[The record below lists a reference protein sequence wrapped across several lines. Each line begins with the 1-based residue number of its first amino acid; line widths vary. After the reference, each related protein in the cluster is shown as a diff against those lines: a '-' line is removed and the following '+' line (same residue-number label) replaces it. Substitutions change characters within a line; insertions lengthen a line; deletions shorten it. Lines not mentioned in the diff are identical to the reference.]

1 MRVAALSLG
10 AGLALLFFA
19 TPARSQDDTD
29 RIVFKKR
36 ASEWLNILRNDKK
49 VIQRRRALVALNA
62 AGPQTRKVFDGLG
75 TALREDP
82 EEVVRRTAAQVI
94 GQLGAKVLEGNDKIP
109 IKAGVDAL
117 AFAVRKDRSAAV
129 REAAANALGRLSS
142 PIEGVRD
149 APPTRDAAIDL
160 AAALK
165 DSSVDVRAA
174 AADALGALGPYAKE
188 AVPEL
193 AQAVRDNKDQERVRS
208 YAVIA
213 LGRIGKEA
221 QPAIPAL
228 LDILKEEDV
237 PKSKPE
243 ASRAQADLRRSAIE
257 ALGAI
262 GHLSALEPL
271 AKFFEKRVAVGDA
284 ALAQSAI
291 SAINRFGLDRRNVL
305 PLLVKSLAPGQD
317 VGVRCQAMHAVSQ
330 LGRDLGQHRKTVI
343 AELRRGMKDKVSDV
357 RLAAILALGELGPQ
371 VLGDDLPAIK
381 AELKLASRSGQK
393 AIDEAAAA
401 ALKQLD
407 K

>member
-1 MRVAALSLG
+1 MRAAALSLG

-19 TPARSQDDTD
+19 GAARPQDDTD
-29 RIVFKKR
+29 KIVFKKR
-36 ASEWLNILRNDKK
+36 ASEWLAILRNDKK
-49 VIQRRRALVALNA
+49 VIQRRRALIALTA
-62 AGPQTRKVFDGLG
+62 AGPKTRKVFEGLG

-82 EEVVRRTAAQVI
+82 EEIVRRTAAQVI
-94 GQLGAKVLEGNDKIP
+94 GQLGAKALESNDKIP

-117 AFAVRKDRSAAV
+117 AFALRKDKSPAV
-129 REAAANALGRLSS
+129 REAAANALARISS
-142 PIEGVRD
+142 PIEGVTD
-149 APPTRDAAIDL
+149 APPSKDAVGAL

-165 DSSVDVRAA
+165 DDNFDVRAA
-174 AADALGALGPYAKE
+174 AADALGALGRHAQD

-193 AQAVRDNKDQERVRS
+193 TQAVRDNKDQVRVRS

-221 QPAIPAL
+221 QPGISAL
-228 LDILKEEDV
+228 LEILKEKDL
-237 PKSKPE
+237 PPSKPE
-243 ASRAQADLRRSAIE
+243 PRRAQADLRRSAVE

-271 AKFFEKRVAVGDA
+271 AAFFTERVKAGDA
-284 ALAQSAI
+284 TLAQAAI
-291 SAINRFGLDRRNVL
+291 SAINRFGLERRNVL
-305 PLLVKSLAPGQD
+305 PVLVAALAPGQD

-330 LGRDLGQHRKTVI
+330 LGRDLGSSRKTVI
-343 AELRRGMKDKVSDV
+343 MELRRGIKDKVSEV
-357 RLAAILALGELGPQ
+357 RLAAILALGELGSE
-371 VLGDDLPAIK
+371 VLADDLPAIK
-381 AELKLASRSGQK
+381 ADLKLASRSGQK